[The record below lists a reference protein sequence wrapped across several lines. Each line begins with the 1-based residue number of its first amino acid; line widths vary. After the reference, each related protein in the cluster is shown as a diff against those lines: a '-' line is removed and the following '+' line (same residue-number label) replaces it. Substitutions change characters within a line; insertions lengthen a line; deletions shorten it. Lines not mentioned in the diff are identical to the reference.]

1 MKVYIMAEATK
12 PIINVDASKPTPPT
26 ATFAKSLPD
35 VSKIEVLTSQNFRRR
50 QERVRTLLDMH
61 GVVFALS
68 TPKPDA
74 AIDANQLQQWV
85 QANKRFIIPN
95 YYQWTMNE
103 EKDTKE
109 QINEYHKLLEDLKP
123 ENISLLDEF
132 ISELLI
138 EKLSKS
144 WTNSKQQLK
153 HRHKHMSLPDLIIHI
168 ITEDTNKKESVVA
181 RTKVTFAKANTK
193 QDKPFHKK
201 YVYKIDLNNKK
212 NYKHNNLRDALSNPI
227 PRAFTSN
234 SSFEKK

>member
-1 MKVYIMAEATK
+1 M
-12 PIINVDASKPTPPT
+12 
-26 ATFAKSLPD
+26 
-35 VSKIEVLTSQNFRRR
+35 
-50 QERVRTLLDMH
+50 
-61 GVVFALS
+61 
-68 TPKPDA
+68 
-74 AIDANQLQQWV
+74 
-85 QANKRFIIPN
+85 NK
-95 YYQWTMNE
+95 

-132 ISELLI
+132 VSELLI

-153 HRHKHMSLPDLIIHI
+153 HRHKQMSLPDLITHI

-181 RTKVTFAKANTK
+181 RTKVTFAKANTT

-234 SSFEKK
+234 SSFEKKNEPFLFVGSLDILLFNAECKYRVMKNDNPPKLKANLVEGDDIIVAVIY